1 MKATEKIMVTQ
12 NIQSSD
18 LRFHISKT
26 YDGLLMS
33 AQNIAIISES
43 ILCMLLDYDIF
54 LVLTLPQQLK
64 RRENQWQSHAIE
76 CENCLWTRK

>member
-1 MKATEKIMVTQ
+1 MKATEKIMATQ

-18 LRFHISKT
+18 LRFHVSKT
-26 YDGLLMS
+26 YDGLLMN

-43 ILCMLLDYDIF
+43 ILCMQLDYDIF

-64 RRENQWQSHAIE
+64 RGENRWQSHTIG